1 MNGNAVSDDL
11 MTADVKGANGDQ
23 TGEWLLYLMGRPP
36 LKDYLGYL
44 RKQAKDGVSLS
55 QSLLAEEWR
64 AANMHIKDIVAD
76 EYGWANDAPI
86 TPLPEH
92 LLPLRE
98 QFLDSPVY
106 QQRSCPIGTSEI
118 GIVELDRLVVWQRH
132 INLSHVERL
141 TQQFGPSP
149 SEETV
154 FKLCLP
160 LDPPKPPLQWIK
172 AGRNTFVFVSPSN
185 DLRCLDSMVVEPAQL
200 CNFPPATK
208 VIAGVAGVT
217 VGFGSNFLHVIRLE
231 GRMVLNNGSHRA
243 YALRKV
249 GITHVPC
256 IINHVAGRE
265 ELRVVG
271 TDDDLACNPDLYLKH
286 PRPSLFKDYF
296 DPLLQKTFEIRRKL
310 RQIRVR
316 IKVEEFDVPAL

>member
-1 MNGNAVSDDL
+1 MSGNAVSDDL
-11 MTADVKGANGDQ
+11 MTADVNGANGHQ
-23 TGEWLLYLMGRPP
+23 TGERLLYLMGRPP

-44 RKQAKDGVSLS
+44 RKQAKDGASLS
-55 QSLLAEEWR
+55 QTLLAEEWR
-64 AANMHIKDIVAD
+64 AANMHIKDIAAD

-86 TPLPEH
+86 APLPEH

-98 QFLDSPVY
+98 QLLASPVY
-106 QQRSCPIGTSEI
+106 QQCSFRIGPSEI
-118 GIVELDRLVVWQRH
+118 GIVELDRLVVYQKH

-141 TQQFGPSP
+141 TQQLGPSP
-149 SEETV
+149 SEEQV
-154 FKLCLP
+154 FQLCLP
-160 LDPPKPPLQWIK
+160 LDQPTPPLQWIK
-172 AGRNTFVFVSPSN
+172 ADKNTFVFVSPSN
-185 DLRCLDSMVVEPAQL
+185 DLRCLESTVVEPAQL
-200 CNFPPATK
+200 CNFPRSSK
-208 VIAGVAGVT
+208 LIAGVAGIT
-217 VGFGSNFLHVIRLE
+217 VGFGSNFLHVLRAE
-231 GRMVLNNGSHRA
+231 GRMVLKNGSHRA

-271 TDDDLACNPDLYLKH
+271 ADDLCRNPDLYLKH

-296 DPLLQKTFEIRRKL
+296 DPLLHKTFEVQRKL

-316 IKVEEFDVPAL
+316 IEVEEIDVPAL

>member
-1 MNGNAVSDDL
+1 MSGNAVSDDL
-11 MTADVKGANGDQ
+11 MTAEVNGANGHQ
-23 TGEWLLYLMGRPP
+23 EGERLLYLKGRPP

-44 RKQAKDGVSLS
+44 RKQAKDGASLS

-64 AANMHIKDIVAD
+64 AANTHIKDIAAD
-76 EYGWANDAPI
+76 EFGWANDAPI
-86 TPLPEH
+86 TSLPDH

-98 QFLDSPVY
+98 QLFASPVY
-106 QQRSCPIGTSEI
+106 QQRSFRIGPSEI
-118 GIVELDRLVVWQRH
+118 GIVELDRLVVWQKH
-132 INLSHVERL
+132 INLSHVEHL
-141 TQQFGPSP
+141 TQQLGPLP

-154 FKLCLP
+154 FTLCLP
-160 LDPPKPPLQWIK
+160 LDHPKPPLQWIK
-172 AGRNTFVFVSPSN
+172 TGKNTFVFVSPSN
-185 DLRCLDSMVVEPAQL
+185 DLRCMDSTVVEPAQL

-217 VGFGSNFLHVIRLE
+217 VGFGSNFLHVIRIE

-265 ELRVVG
+265 ELRVVAA
-271 TDDDLACNPDLYLKH
+271 DDLSSNPDLYLKH

-296 DPLLQKTFEIRRKL
+296 DPLLHRTFEIRRKL

-316 IKVEEFDVPAL
+316 IEVEEIDVPAL